1 MSGTI
6 ERMSTMN
13 NHEKIQRIVKGWNI
27 DDIEGYIEQ
36 AGFYVATKTEDTIYA
51 VTDMGN
57 GYGVYFHK

>member
-1 MSGTI
+1 
-6 ERMSTMN
+6 MN

-51 VTDMGN
+51 VTDMGK
-57 GYGVYFHK
+57 GYGVYFHR